1 MQPEVAHSGVTK
13 FTVEFDSATVVD
25 TIKYRHLPTLCM
37 RPDLELPPRIP
48 YGLFDVLPGEA
59 VFTSNNKR
67 QRVSKRVDPMV
78 GSFPRAMSAL
88 NGLQVTSLED
98 ECKMGK
104 ESHAADAANLFGT
117 HTFIGIATTPCKSR
131 MGQWDHFVVAC
142 QGLVLLKMD
151 ADALFGDTI
160 IVDLPTSVHKA
171 DMDENKATAS
181 TPHLS
186 APRQKQTL
194 VFRPFHED
202 DEIQVMGELEE
213 KGNRIIKDHHQ
224 KASGAC
230 VLFSELKHLYDSH
243 KIRRVGRCVSNTR
256 KGKLAKVVLYTTA
269 F

>member
-13 FTVEFDSATVVD
+13 FTVEFDSETVVD
-25 TIKYRHLPTLCM
+25 TMKHRHMPALCM
-37 RPDLELPPRIP
+37 RTDLELPQRIP

-59 VFTSNNKR
+59 VFTSNKR
-67 QRVSKRVDPMV
+67 PRTSKRVDTMV

-88 NGLQVTSLED
+88 NGLLAANTRNANKLSN
-98 ECKMGK
+98 
-104 ESHAADAANLFGT
+104 ESHAKDYVNFFGAY
-117 HTFIGIATTPCKSR
+117 TFIGIATTPCKSR

-151 ADALFGDTI
+151 ADAVFGDTI

-171 DMDENKATAS
+171 DMDESRATAS
-181 TPHLS
+181 MPHLS

-194 VFRPFHED
+194 VFRPCNED
-202 DEIQVMGELEE
+202 EEIQGIAEFEEEGNKLIKEGEAL
-213 KGNRIIKDHHQ
+213 
-224 KASGAC
+224 GARAI
-230 VLFSELKHLYDSH
+230 FSSLKHLYDAH
-243 KIRRVGRCVSNTR
+243 RIRRVGRCVSNTP